1 MKHRSTEL
9 VLAVMLSLPM
19 AATAAAADA
28 PQVAAA
34 KPTAVANVKPV
45 AIDAQRVIPLQGAW
59 NVRTFAGLQGR
70 HGPIPADAFVRT
82 ADLGRLTDADR
93 DALAAAG
100 VKLDIDLRT
109 ADEEA
114 QSPDLLA
121 RDDRFAYQRISLM
134 GTEKMDLQKMM
145 TSFPDSLGEAY
156 VQWLGHS
163 QPQFKQVFQR
173 IAAQQDGAVL
183 FHCTAGKD
191 RTGIIAGLLLDLAGV
206 PKAEIVH
213 NYAISAHYL
222 EGQPKDSAMNA
233 QIMALV
239 KQNPEIARKMAG
251 MSGTAPDNMEQ
262 FLAALHSQYGGAE
275 GYLKS
280 IGVSEQEIQ
289 QLKVRLGQAG
299 IATARYGLAL
309 PVGLYPGNPY
319 TVLVHVVAFDA
330 RGLRATHLA
339 DLLVRARDRLR
350 LHLGFVFEGM
360 RFVGVAVIAVQ
371 RPVQRSCAGWTC
383 RQQPEAAIVA
393 HEVAIRM
400 RIASAS
406 MTVPAVSA
414 ASSIF
419 HCCTG
424 TLPMVS
430 PVRPFTAM

>member
-1 MKHRSTEL
+1 MKIRHTEL
-9 VLAVMLSLPM
+9 ALALMLSLPM
-19 AATAAAADA
+19 AATAVAADA
-28 PQVAAA
+28 SQ
-34 KPTAVANVKPV
+34 TASTKATTAANVKPV
-45 AIDAQRVIPLQGAW
+45 AADAQRVIPLQGAW

-70 HGPIPADAFVRT
+70 HGPIPANAFVRT

-93 DALAAAG
+93 DALVAAG

-121 RDDRFAYQRISLM
+121 RDDRFDYQRITLM

-145 TSFPDSLGEAY
+145 ASFPDSLGEAY
-156 VQWLGHS
+156 AQWLDHS

-206 PKAEIVH
+206 SKAEIVH

-233 QIMALV
+233 QLMALV
-239 KQNPEIARKMAG
+239 KQNPEIGRKMAG
-251 MSGTAPDNMEQ
+251 MAGTAPGNMEQ

-275 GYLKS
+275 GYLKA

-299 IATARYGLAL
+299 
-309 PVGLYPGNPY
+309 
-319 TVLVHVVAFDA
+319 
-330 RGLRATHLA
+330 
-339 DLLVRARDRLR
+339 
-350 LHLGFVFEGM
+350 
-360 RFVGVAVIAVQ
+360 
-371 RPVQRSCAGWTC
+371 
-383 RQQPEAAIVA
+383 
-393 HEVAIRM
+393 
-400 RIASAS
+400 
-406 MTVPAVSA
+406 
-414 ASSIF
+414 
-419 HCCTG
+419 
-424 TLPMVS
+424 
-430 PVRPFTAM
+430 

>member
-9 VLAVMLSLPM
+9 ALAVMLSLPL
-19 AATAAAADA
+19 AASAVAADA
-28 PQVAAA
+28 PQAVAA
-34 KPTAVANVKPV
+34 KPAAAANVKPV
-45 AIDAQRVIPLQGAW
+45 AADAQRVLPLQGAW

-70 HGPIPADAFVRT
+70 HGPIPATAFVRT

-121 RDDRFAYQRISLM
+121 KDDRFDYQRISLM

-163 QPQFKQVFQR
+163 QSQFKQVFQR

-233 QIMALV
+233 QIMALI
-239 KQNPEIARKMAG
+239 KQNPEIGRKMAG

-275 GYLKS
+275 GYLRS

-299 IATARYGLAL
+299 
-309 PVGLYPGNPY
+309 
-319 TVLVHVVAFDA
+319 
-330 RGLRATHLA
+330 
-339 DLLVRARDRLR
+339 
-350 LHLGFVFEGM
+350 
-360 RFVGVAVIAVQ
+360 
-371 RPVQRSCAGWTC
+371 
-383 RQQPEAAIVA
+383 
-393 HEVAIRM
+393 
-400 RIASAS
+400 
-406 MTVPAVSA
+406 
-414 ASSIF
+414 
-419 HCCTG
+419 
-424 TLPMVS
+424 
-430 PVRPFTAM
+430 

>member
-1 MKHRSTEL
+1 MKTRHTEL
-9 VLAVMLSLPM
+9 ALALMLSLPL
-19 AATAAAADA
+19 AATAVAADA
-28 PQVAAA
+28 PQAVAAKA
-34 KPTAVANVKPV
+34 PAAANVKPV
-45 AIDAQRVIPLQGAW
+45 AADAQRGIPLQGAW

-82 ADLGRLTDADR
+82 ADLGRLTEADR

-121 RDDRFAYQRISLM
+121 RDDRFDYQRISLM

-299 IATARYGLAL
+299 
-309 PVGLYPGNPY
+309 
-319 TVLVHVVAFDA
+319 
-330 RGLRATHLA
+330 
-339 DLLVRARDRLR
+339 
-350 LHLGFVFEGM
+350 
-360 RFVGVAVIAVQ
+360 
-371 RPVQRSCAGWTC
+371 
-383 RQQPEAAIVA
+383 
-393 HEVAIRM
+393 
-400 RIASAS
+400 
-406 MTVPAVSA
+406 
-414 ASSIF
+414 
-419 HCCTG
+419 
-424 TLPMVS
+424 
-430 PVRPFTAM
+430 

>member
-1 MKHRSTEL
+1 MKTHHAN
-9 VLAVMLSLPM
+9 LALALMLGLSSS
-19 AATAAAADA
+19 ATAVAADA
-28 PQVAAA
+28 PQAVATKAAA
-34 KPTAVANVKPV
+34 PNVKPV
-45 AIDAQRVIPLQGAW
+45 AADAHGVIPDGAPGMCA
-59 NVRTFAGLQGR
+59 RSPACRATA
-70 HGPIPADAFVRT
+70 IPADAFVRT

-93 DALAAAG
+93 DALAALG

-121 RDDRFAYQRISLM
+121 RDDRFDYQRISLM

-222 EGQPKDSAMNA
+222 EGQPKDSDERADHG
-233 QIMALV
+233 
-239 KQNPEIARKMAG
+239 AG
-251 MSGTAPDNMEQ
+251 QAEPGDRPQDGGHGRYRAGQ
-262 FLAALHSQYGGAE
+262 HGAVLAALHSQYGGAE

-299 IATARYGLAL
+299 
-309 PVGLYPGNPY
+309 
-319 TVLVHVVAFDA
+319 
-330 RGLRATHLA
+330 
-339 DLLVRARDRLR
+339 
-350 LHLGFVFEGM
+350 
-360 RFVGVAVIAVQ
+360 
-371 RPVQRSCAGWTC
+371 
-383 RQQPEAAIVA
+383 
-393 HEVAIRM
+393 
-400 RIASAS
+400 
-406 MTVPAVSA
+406 
-414 ASSIF
+414 
-419 HCCTG
+419 
-424 TLPMVS
+424 
-430 PVRPFTAM
+430 

>member
-1 MKHRSTEL
+1 MKTHHAN
-9 VLAVMLSLPM
+9 LALALMLGLSSS
-19 AATAAAADA
+19 ATAVAADA
-28 PQVAAA
+28 PQAVATKAAA
-34 KPTAVANVKPV
+34 AANVKPV
-45 AIDAQRVIPLQGAW
+45 AADAQRVIPLQGAW
-59 NVRTFAGLQGR
+59 NVRSFAGLQGR

-82 ADLGRLTDADR
+82 ADLGRLIDADR

-121 RDDRFAYQRISLM
+121 RDDRFDYQRISLM

-173 IAAQQDGAVL
+173 IAAQQDGTVL

-239 KQNPEIARKMAG
+239 RQNPEIGRKMAG
-251 MSGTAPDNMEQ
+251 MAGTAPDNMEQ

-299 IATARYGLAL
+299 
-309 PVGLYPGNPY
+309 
-319 TVLVHVVAFDA
+319 
-330 RGLRATHLA
+330 
-339 DLLVRARDRLR
+339 
-350 LHLGFVFEGM
+350 
-360 RFVGVAVIAVQ
+360 
-371 RPVQRSCAGWTC
+371 
-383 RQQPEAAIVA
+383 
-393 HEVAIRM
+393 
-400 RIASAS
+400 
-406 MTVPAVSA
+406 
-414 ASSIF
+414 
-419 HCCTG
+419 
-424 TLPMVS
+424 
-430 PVRPFTAM
+430 

>member
-9 VLAVMLSLPM
+9 ALAVMLSLPL
-19 AATAAAADA
+19 AASAVAADA
-28 PQVAAA
+28 PQAIVAKPAAA
-34 KPTAVANVKPV
+34 ANVKPV
-45 AIDAQRVIPLQGAW
+45 AADAQRVLPLQGAW

-70 HGPIPADAFVRT
+70 HGPIPAAAFVRT

-121 RDDRFAYQRISLM
+121 RDDRFDYQRISLM

-206 PKAEIVH
+206 SKAEIVH

-233 QIMALV
+233 QIMALI
-239 KQNPEIARKMAG
+239 KQNPEIGRKMAG

-262 FLAALHSQYGGAE
+262 FLTALHSQYGGAE

-299 IATARYGLAL
+299 
-309 PVGLYPGNPY
+309 
-319 TVLVHVVAFDA
+319 
-330 RGLRATHLA
+330 
-339 DLLVRARDRLR
+339 
-350 LHLGFVFEGM
+350 
-360 RFVGVAVIAVQ
+360 
-371 RPVQRSCAGWTC
+371 
-383 RQQPEAAIVA
+383 
-393 HEVAIRM
+393 
-400 RIASAS
+400 
-406 MTVPAVSA
+406 
-414 ASSIF
+414 
-419 HCCTG
+419 
-424 TLPMVS
+424 
-430 PVRPFTAM
+430 

>member
-9 VLAVMLSLPM
+9 ALAVMLSLPL
-19 AATAAAADA
+19 AASAVAADA
-28 PQVAAA
+28 PQAVAA
-34 KPTAVANVKPV
+34 KPAAAANVKPV
-45 AIDAQRVIPLQGAW
+45 AADAQRVLPLQGAW

-70 HGPIPADAFVRT
+70 HGPIPATAFVRT

-121 RDDRFAYQRISLM
+121 KDDRFDYQRISLM

-233 QIMALV
+233 QIMALI
-239 KQNPEIARKMAG
+239 KQNPEIGRKMAG

-262 FLAALHSQYGGAE
+262 FLAALHSQYGSAE

-299 IATARYGLAL
+299 
-309 PVGLYPGNPY
+309 
-319 TVLVHVVAFDA
+319 
-330 RGLRATHLA
+330 
-339 DLLVRARDRLR
+339 
-350 LHLGFVFEGM
+350 
-360 RFVGVAVIAVQ
+360 
-371 RPVQRSCAGWTC
+371 
-383 RQQPEAAIVA
+383 
-393 HEVAIRM
+393 
-400 RIASAS
+400 
-406 MTVPAVSA
+406 
-414 ASSIF
+414 
-419 HCCTG
+419 
-424 TLPMVS
+424 
-430 PVRPFTAM
+430 